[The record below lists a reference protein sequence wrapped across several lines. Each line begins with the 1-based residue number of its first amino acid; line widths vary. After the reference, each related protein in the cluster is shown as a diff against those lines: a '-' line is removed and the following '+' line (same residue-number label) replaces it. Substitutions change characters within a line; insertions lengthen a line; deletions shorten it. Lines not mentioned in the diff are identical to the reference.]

1 MKNVLKNLLSMKI
14 TNVISFLTM
23 TIRKIKDEQID
34 KQMMRA
40 LL

>member
-1 MKNVLKNLLSMKI
+1 MKI
-14 TNVISFLTM
+14 TNVILFLTM

-40 LL
+40 LLWGSQ